1 MKLVINEKKVAK
13 SSEQVKKVILS
24 MIKKGIIEKGGKI
37 MKHLI
42 LYFWRKWKQR
52 QLPAYD
58 AQLAFELSTMDLC
71 NVPSRKKGK

>member
-1 MKLVINEKKVAK
+1 MKYLV
-13 SSEQVKKVILS
+13 
-24 MIKKGIIEKGGKI
+24 
-37 MKHLI
+37 

-71 NVPSRKKGK
+71 NVPVKREK